1 MGKMNRMSMKRI
13 ITDILNITK
22 DPIDDIYISYS
33 EADISVI
40 KALVVG
46 PRDTPYEGGFY
57 MFKIKFPKDYPHKP
71 PHVDFL
77 TTDRYIRFNPNLY
90 QCGKV
95 CLSILGTWSGPSWTS
110 VMNLRSVLL
119 SLQSLLQEYPI
130 RNEPGYE
137 TTTES
142 NRGSINYNKIVH
154 WYNWYYAVLE
164 MSKKPQ
170 VAEFSTKINEIM
182 N

>member
-77 TTDRYIRFNPNLY
+77 TTDRYIRLILIYINAVKYVYLY
-90 QCGKV
+90 
-95 CLSILGTWSGPSWTS
+95 W
-110 VMNLRSVLL
+110 
-119 SLQSLLQEYPI
+119 
-130 RNEPGYE
+130 
-137 TTTES
+137 
-142 NRGSINYNKIVH
+142 VH
-154 WYNWYYAVLE
+154 GVVHHG
-164 MSKKPQ
+164 Q
-170 VAEFSTKINEIM
+170 V
-182 N
+182 